1 MAHGVRA
8 DSAAR
13 GTRFPAGAARPKARP
28 TPPLPSASRWWRRT
42 SWSVR
47 RGGVAVLLL
56 GLPLAAS
63 ACGNA
68 NGTALAKQA
77 CGHVEK
83 ALHLLSA
90 AGRPSTDAAT
100 ATQDRAAA
108 VAELRVALPIA
119 AQAAAEAAQFA
130 PLATTLSETNRV
142 AATVLVP
149 ALSQQCFAAST
160 GFFAPAPSG
169 ATGAG
174 VPPPGAQTGS

>member
-1 MAHGVRA
+1 MKA
-8 DSAAR
+8 DPAGRAAR
-13 GTRFPAGAARPKARP
+13 SSIDAVRPGARPN
-28 TPPLPSASRWWRRT
+28 PPWSYANRWWHDTNR
-42 SWSVR
+42 SVR
-47 RGGVAVLLL
+47 RSGVALALL

-83 ALHLLSA
+83 ALHLLST
-90 AGRPSTDAAT
+90 AGRASTDAVAAT
-100 ATQDRAAA
+100 HDRAEA

-169 ATGAG
+169 AAGAG
-174 VPPPGAQTGS
+174 VPPPGAQPGP

>member
-8 DSAAR
+8 N
-13 GTRFPAGAARPKARP
+13 PAGGTPRSSTDAVPPETRP
-28 TPPLPSASRWWRRT
+28 TPPSSRPTHWWHGT
-42 SWSVR
+42 SRSVR
-47 RGGVAVLLL
+47 RGGVALLL
-56 GLPLAAS
+56 FGLPLGAS

-77 CGHVEK
+77 CGHVDK

-90 AGRPSTDAAT
+90 AGEPSTAAAT
-100 ATQDRAAA
+100 ATEDRAAA

-160 GFFAPAPSG
+160 GFFAPPPSG